1 MKRFTFCP
9 RGGFSGR
16 SGPPREMLTFY
27 RRGFVLPSWVPTTV
41 ERFGVGKRSSVVGVF
56 VGVFVDVYPRRQ
68 NEPTTLERLLREPFR
83 MSKPLWKQKVF
94 ACHKTI

>member
-68 NEPTTLERLLREPFR
+68 NEPTTLEHLLREPFR
-83 MSKPLWKQKVF
+83 MSQTSLETKGFRMSKPF
-94 ACHKTI
+94 